1 MLSKLKSIDLTN
13 TEREMRE
20 PELIESIRALTTML
34 EDNARQAEKDRKPV
48 DAVMTAIEETQAYRW
63 FVPKKYGGF
72 EFSLEGFM
80 EVGMMLGAAD
90 ISTAW
95 AITFC
100 MEHNW
105 LMGLYNAEGQ
115 ETIFGQHPYIIAPGL
130 LAPKGTAKPV
140 DGGNIAAALR

>member
-72 EFSLEGFM
+72 EFSL
-80 EVGMMLGAAD
+80 
-90 ISTAW
+90 
-95 AITFC
+95 
-100 MEHNW
+100 
-105 LMGLYNAEGQ
+105 
-115 ETIFGQHPYIIAPGL
+115 
-130 LAPKGTAKPV
+130 
-140 DGGNIAAALR
+140 

>member
-1 MLSKLKSIDLTN
+1 MD
-13 TEREMRE
+13 E
-20 PELIESIRALTTML
+20 PELIESIRALTPML

-48 DAVMTAIEETQAYRW
+48 DSVMIAIEKTQAYRW

-105 LMGLYNAEGQ
+105 LWAYTMPKVKRLYSAKTLTSLLLELWLQ
-115 ETIFGQHPYIIAPGL
+115 KAPPDQSIK
-130 LAPKGTAKPV
+130 A
-140 DGGNIAAALR
+140 IS